1 MSNRHTVMLNILL
14 LIAGGLFALGI
25 CAPLMTVQ
33 KWLVFTQTYTL
44 GAGLLRLFEAKHYVL
59 FLLVGTFSLAVPL
72 VKMGLL
78 ALACNHPSWTTAYS
92 TRLLHWLALCGKW
105 SMLDVFLVAI
115 LITVG
120 TLRGIAAVEVQYG
133 VYAFAAAMLLH
144 LVTCRLETLMQQR
157 ADANGLVEDEPAI
170 SKAQRTRKRS
180 GEATS

>member
-1 MSNRHTVMLNILL
+1 MSDRHTVMLNIVL

-44 GAGLLRLFEAKHYVL
+44 GAGLLRLFAAKHYVL
-59 FLLVGTFSLAVPL
+59 FLLVGTFSLVVPL

-78 ALACNHPSWTTAYS
+78 ALACNLPSWTPVHS
-92 TRLLHWLALCGKW
+92 HRLLHWLALCGKW

-120 TLRGIAAVEVQYG
+120 TVRGIATVEVQYG
-133 VYAFAAAMLLH
+133 VYAFAAAMLLLH
-144 LVTCRLETLMQQR
+144 LVTCRLATLIQQR
-157 ADANGLVEDEPAI
+157 ADANGLVEDAPAI
-170 SKAQRTRKRS
+170 DELQKMRKRS
-180 GEATS
+180 